1 MSDSVVFNLFFILTA
16 IWAPVYASKRG
27 RSWIFYFFLG
37 GLITPFGTLLLLAV
51 LGPKPSLLTAEK
63 ELKKARARVE
73 KTIAKGGKE
82 KKLEKAKARVDNA
95 IARVKKEKERAQAK
109 AEAEK
114 EQAKAEAEREQ
125 AKAEAEREQAKA
137 EAEREQA
144 KAEAEK
150 EQAKAEAKAER
161 EKPKSVKK
169 EGFFGNATKAYAAA
183 TVLNA
188 IRPPTVIPLDGGQVH
203 SVIPKG
209 MYEYEVQFSVPG
221 NTMIHKHRFKRGTT
235 GFSQS
240 GRFRIDWP

>member
-51 LGPKPSLLTAEK
+51 LGPKPSLLTAEN

-95 IARVKKEKERAQAK
+95 IARVKKEKE
-109 AEAEK
+109 K
-114 EQAKAEAEREQ
+114 EQAKAEAEKEQ

-203 SVIPKG
+203 SVISKG

-221 NTMIHKHRFKRGTT
+221 NTMIHKHRFKRGTA

>member
-1 MSDSVVFNLFFILTA
+1 MSGSVVFNLFFILTA

-137 EAEREQA
+137 EA
-144 KAEAEK
+144 
-150 EQAKAEAKAER
+150 KAER

>member
-114 EQAKAEAEREQ
+114 EQAKAEA
-125 AKAEAEREQAKA
+125 
-137 EAEREQA
+137 
-144 KAEAEK
+144 
-150 EQAKAEAKAER
+150 KAER

>member
-114 EQAKAEAEREQ
+114 EQAKAEAE
-125 AKAEAEREQAKA
+125 
-137 EAEREQA
+137 
-144 KAEAEK
+144 K
-150 EQAKAEAKAER
+150 EQAEAEAKAER

>member
-137 EAEREQA
+137 EA
-144 KAEAEK
+144 
-150 EQAKAEAKAER
+150 KAER